1 MSWFSW
7 ANLVSISRLGAAIPC
22 AYAVVEGVWVI
33 AAALFIYSVCSDFI
47 DGYIARKLGEV
58 SALGGLLD
66 HTSDACFVTLSLA
79 AFAYRGLIPAPLPLL
94 IAAAFVQY
102 VLDSRA
108 LAGRTLRASVLGRS
122 NGICYFVLTGLTLL
136 SQLTEIPWPATW
148 LLAAGWL
155 LVVTTVI
162 SMLDR
167 AWALFTSRLSND

>member
-1 MSWFSW
+1 
-7 ANLVSISRLGAAIPC
+7 
-22 AYAVVEGVWVI
+22 
-33 AAALFIYSVCSDFI
+33 
-47 DGYIARKLGEV
+47 
-58 SALGGLLD
+58 
-66 HTSDACFVTLSLA
+66 
-79 AFAYRGLIPAPLPLL
+79 
-94 IAAAFVQY
+94 
-102 VLDSRA
+102 
-108 LAGRTLRASVLGRS
+108 VLGRS